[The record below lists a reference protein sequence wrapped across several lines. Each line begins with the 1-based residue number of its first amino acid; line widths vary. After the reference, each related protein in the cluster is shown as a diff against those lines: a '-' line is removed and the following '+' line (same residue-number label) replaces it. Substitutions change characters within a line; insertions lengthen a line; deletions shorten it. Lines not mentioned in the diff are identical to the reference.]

1 MSCSEWIEKHKIK
14 IGERAETVHPHVVE
28 YFPEYGLEIEDVWT
42 MLRKI
47 KSGELEVDV

>member
-1 MSCSEWIEKHKIK
+1 MNCSERIEKHKIK
-14 IGERAETVHPHVVE
+14 IGERAETIHPHVVE
-28 YFPEYGLEIEDVWT
+28 YFPEYGLEIRDVWI

>member
-1 MSCSEWIEKHKIK
+1 MNCSTWIEKHKVK

-28 YFPEYGLEIEDVWT
+28 SFPEYGLEISDIWT

>member
-1 MSCSEWIEKHKIK
+1 MNCSTWIEEHKTK
-14 IGERAETVHPHVVE
+14 IGERVETVHPHVVE
-28 YFPEYGLEIEDVWT
+28 SLPIYGLEIRDIWT

>member
-1 MSCSEWIEKHKIK
+1 MSCSEWIEKHKVE
-14 IGERAETVHPHVVE
+14 IGKRAETVHPHVVE
-28 YFPEYGLEIEDVWT
+28 YFPEYGLEIRDVWT